1 VVAERAEM
9 TPETIQCPK
18 CSHVQTNPV
27 ECEVCGLLFHK
38 FEQAR
43 EREKEESVPV
53 NEQASPAP
61 ERSGSTMRIGSVLA
75 LVAVTAAL
83 TYYLTAGSK
92 PEPAPPPPP
101 QPAVTTVI
109 EKKAPPETA
118 RPAPQPIEQPQVT
131 TTTALG
137 SLEQA
142 KSGTVAI
149 ETPWGTLGS
158 GFFLTD
164 SIIVTNKHV
173 VEQKTGQ
180 LDEFRHKVRT
190 NRRMIDL
197 EQEQIAEIRNWLKR
211 MEDGPA
217 RRQLVIT
224 LQEKERQLAK
234 ALPSQQEA
242 EARLKEM
249 EKPRSTS
256 EIKVFL
262 ADGSEHNPQSVRV
275 SAKRD
280 LAILSLYS
288 TKAVPLKPA
297 DKSAFLQQGNKVY
310 TIGNPS
316 GLRNTVTAGIFS
328 GYRQDKETGEVL
340 LQTDAPI
347 NPGNSGGPL
356 IDERG
361 LVHGI
366 NTMIVRDTQGIGFAI
381 PIQAVFEEFSISQ
394 P

>member
-1 VVAERAEM
+1 M
-9 TPETIQCPK
+9 TTETIRCPK
-18 CSHVQTNPV
+18 CAHEQTNRV
-27 ECEVCGLLFHK
+27 ECEACGLLFRK

-43 EREKEESVPV
+43 EREQEKSAPPPPDQSSEPTPQ
-53 NEQASPAP
+53 QAAP
-61 ERSGSTMRIGSVLA
+61 TTKIGSALV

-83 TYYLTAGSK
+83 TYYLTAGNK
-92 PEPAPPPPP
+92 PEPVQPPPP
-101 QPAVTTVI
+101 QPAVTTAV
-109 EKKAPPETA
+109 EKKPMPEVAKPIPQRMELPPATS
-118 RPAPQPIEQPQVT
+118 T
-131 TTTALG
+131 TTPLA

-142 KSGTVAI
+142 KNGTVAI

-164 SIIVTNKHV
+164 SIVVTNKHV
-173 VEQKTGQ
+173 VEQKIGQ
-180 LDEFRHKVRT
+180 LDEIRHKVKT

-211 MEDGPA
+211 MEDSPA

-234 ALPSQQEA
+234 ALPAQQEA
-242 EARLKEM
+242 EARLREM
-249 EKPRSTS
+249 EKPKSTS
-256 EIKVFL
+256 EIKIFL
-262 ADGSEHNPQSVRV
+262 ADGSEYNPQSVRV

-288 TKAVPLKPA
+288 AKAVPLKPA
-297 DKSAFLQQGNKVY
+297 DKSALLQQGNKVY

-328 GYRQDKETGEVL
+328 GYRQDKETGEIL

-381 PIQAVFEEFSISQ
+381 PIQAVFEEFSINQ